1 MENNEL
7 ATILQRAGEHLYS
20 HKSSDA
26 KYNAQENLA
35 GRNYY
40 ATPETLRYFG
50 ARISYARETCSGL
63 LFLVVDSSYTNYE
76 KTTRGF
82 RYAIFDIYG
91 DEVARLDLD
100 SAMKKSD
107 QALKAAYKFI
117 DNFDLTAHY
126 VERIKANAARAT
138 RQAQR
143 AHDLAAQIE
152 GATVCAQ

>member
-1 MENNEL
+1 MENNDL
-7 ATILQRAGEHLYS
+7 ATILQYAGEHLYS

-26 KYNAQENLA
+26 KYNAQQNLS

-40 ATPETLRYFG
+40 ATYETLRYFG
-50 ARISYARETCSGL
+50 ARNSYARESCSGL

-76 KTTRGF
+76 KTARGF

-107 QALKAAYKFI
+107 SALKAAYKFI
-117 DNFDLTAHY
+117 DNFDITAHY
-126 VERIKANAARAT
+126 IEKISANGQRAQK
-138 RQAQR
+138 QAQR
-143 AHDLAAQIE
+143 AYDLADQIT
-152 GATVCAQ
+152 GALCAQ

>member
-7 ATILQRAGEHLYS
+7 AAIMQRAGERLYS
-20 HKSSDA
+20 HKSSYA
-26 KYNAQENLA
+26 KFNAQENLA

-76 KTTRGF
+76 RTARGF

-100 SAMKKSD
+100 AAMKKSD

-117 DNFDLTAHY
+117 DGFDLTAHY
-126 VERIKANAARAT
+126 VERIKNNAKR
-138 RQAQR
+138 AQR
-143 AHDLAAQIE
+143 KHFDALDLAAQIE
-152 GATVCAQ
+152 GATLCAQ

>member
-7 ATILQRAGEHLYS
+7 AAILRQAGEHLYS

-26 KYNAQENLA
+26 KYNAQQNLS

-40 ATPETLRYFG
+40 ATDETLRYFG

-76 KTTRGF
+76 KTARGF

-100 SAMKKSD
+100 AAMKKSD
-107 QALKAAYKFI
+107 SALKAAYKFI
-117 DNFDLTAHY
+117 DNFDITAHY
-126 VERIKANAARAT
+126 IERINANATRAE

-143 AHDLAAQIE
+143 ARDLVAKIE
-152 GATVCAQ
+152 GVICAQL